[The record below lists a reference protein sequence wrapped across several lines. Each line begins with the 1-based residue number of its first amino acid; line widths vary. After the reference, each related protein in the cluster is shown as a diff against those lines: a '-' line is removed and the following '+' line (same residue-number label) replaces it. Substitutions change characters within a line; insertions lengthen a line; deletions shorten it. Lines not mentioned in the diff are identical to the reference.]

1 MRGRAVADDVPEARR
16 RRAARL
22 LLARPLLVAGLTD
35 AETYRL
41 VRAYAADL
49 REWFDRET
57 GWQVVADAHTVR
69 LVKLTADPYDG
80 THPARDPRSRTPF
93 SRQRYVLT
101 CLALAALERADGQIT
116 LGRLAEEVVTGAAE
130 PALAAA
136 GFSFA
141 LDRRERRAD
150 MVAVVRLLLHWGV
163 LRRVAGDEE
172 AYLGAGG
179 DVLYDVDRH
188 VIAGLL
194 AASRG
199 PSMIDESTGPGRLA
213 ALTLEVVPDV
223 DDARNRALRQRLT
236 RLLLEQPVVYHD
248 ELSEAERAY
257 LTSQRHALLTRITQ
271 FTGLVAEVRAEGIA
285 MVDPEDELT
294 DVRMPA
300 EGMQSHLTL
309 LLAEHIGAGDGGV
322 RVSELHRRTRELAVE
337 HRSYWRKHATDP
349 GAEVELVATALEAL
363 RALKLIRVEQGGD
376 PLVLPRP
383 AIARYALAAPT
394 IREPAARRVGTDKS
408 DRSRESVR

>member
-1 MRGRAVADDVPEARR
+1 MSRRGSLSDDPQTRR

-22 LLARPLLVAGLTD
+22 LLARPLLVAGLT
-35 AETYRL
+35 AEEDFRL
-41 VRAYAADL
+41 VRGYASEL

-57 GWQVVADAHTVR
+57 GWRLVADAQSVR
-69 LVKLTADPYDG
+69 LMKLTADPADS
-80 THPARDPRSRTPF
+80 THPARDPRARTPF

-101 CLALAALERADGQIT
+101 CLALAGLERADGQVT
-116 LGRLAEEVVTGAAE
+116 LGRLAEEVVAAAAD
-130 PALAAA
+130 PALTAA

-172 AYLGAGG
+172 AYLGSGG

-188 VIAGLL
+188 VVAGLL
-194 AASRG
+194 ATVRG
-199 PSMIDESTGPGRLA
+199 PSMIDEASADSRLA
-213 ALTLEVVPDV
+213 ALTAEVVPEV
-223 DDARNRALRQRLT
+223 DEARNRALRHRLT
-236 RLLLEQPVVYHD
+236 RLLLEQPVLYRD
-248 ELSEAERAY
+248 ELSDAELAY
-257 LTSQRHALLTRITQ
+257 LTSQRHALLHRITE

-285 MVDPEDELT
+285 MVDPDDELT

-309 LLAEHIGAGDGGV
+309 LLAERIADAEAGL
-322 RVSELHRRTRELAVE
+322 RVSELHRHTRELARQ

-349 GAEVELVATALEAL
+349 GAEVDLVAAALESLA
-363 RALKLIRVEQGGD
+363 ALKLVTLEPATD

-383 AIARYALAAPT
+383 AIARYALAEPT
-394 IREPAARRVGTDKS
+394 IRSSAARTVGHTP
-408 DRSRESVR
+408 

>member
-1 MRGRAVADDVPEARR
+1 VRARPAADDAPDARR
-16 RRAARL
+16 RRAARV

-41 VRAYAADL
+41 VRAHAAEL

-57 GWQVVADAHTVR
+57 GWRVVADAQTVR
-69 LVKLTADPYDG
+69 LVKLTAAPHDG

-93 SRQRYVLT
+93 TRQRYVLT
-101 CLALAALERADGQIT
+101 CLALAALERADGQVT
-116 LGRLAEEVVTGAAE
+116 LGRLAEEVVTGSAE

-172 AYLGAGG
+172 AYLGASG

-194 AASRG
+194 AATRG

-223 DDARNRALRQRLT
+223 EDARNRALRHRLT

-248 ELSEAERAY
+248 ELSDAERAY
-257 LTSQRHALLTRITQ
+257 LTGQRHALLSRITQ

-285 MVDPEDELT
+285 MVDPDDELT

-309 LLAEHIGAGDGGV
+309 LLAEHIAAADGGV
-322 RVSELHRRTRELAVE
+322 RVSDLRRRTRELAVE

-349 GAEVELVATALEAL
+349 GAEVELVAAALEAL
-363 RALKLIRVEQGGD
+363 RALKLIRVESGAD

-383 AIARYALAAPT
+383 AIARYALAEPT
-394 IREPAARRVGTDKS
+394 IRELRGS
-408 DRSRESVR
+408 

>member
-41 VRAYAADL
+41 VRAYAAEL

-69 LVKLTADPYDG
+69 LVKLAADPHDG

-93 SRQRYVLT
+93 SRQRYVLA

-194 AASRG
+194 AAPRG

-223 DDARNRALRQRLT
+223 DDARNRALRHRLT

-309 LLAEHIGAGDGGV
+309 LLAEHIAAGDGV
-322 RVSELHRRTRELAVE
+322 RVSELQRRTRELAVE
-337 HRSYWRKHATDP
+337 HQTYWRKHATDP
-349 GAEVELVATALEAL
+349 GAEVDLVATALEAL
-363 RALKLIRVEQGGD
+363 RALKLIRVEPGAD

-383 AIARYALAAPT
+383 AVARYALAAPT

-408 DRSRESVR
+408 ERSRETAR